1 MKKLYFFPPRE
12 TFQLTILDF
21 LHNNIQIE
29 HLTLQ
34 ILSLKMKNILQELYL
49 PNLKTFHFEG
59 VFDVEI
65 LKSFLIR
72 HQNTLK
78 NVRLFSFLYEKVQD
92 LLEFIIYETKIEHV
106 YISDTDSTAYYHLPS
121 VAKNEKLS
129 KKTNLKWLIMK
140 DMIIEKR
147 DKFKLKNID
156 EFDQEY
162 YWDLVI

>member
-1 MKKLYFFPPRE
+1 MPYMKKLYFFPPRE

-21 LHNNIQIE
+21 LHNNTQIE

-34 ILSLKMKNILQELYL
+34 ILSFRMKNILLELYL

-65 LKSFLIR
+65 LKSFLRR

-78 NVRLFSFLYEKVQD
+78 NFRLFSFLYEKVQN
-92 LLEFIIYETKIEHV
+92 LLEFIIYETIIEHE
-106 YISDTDSTAYYHLPS
+106 YILNTESTAYYPNFEY
-121 VAKNEKLS
+121 KKLLR
-129 KKTNLKWLIMK
+129 KTNLKWLIMK
-140 DMIIEKR
+140 DLIVEKK
-147 DKFKLKNID
+147 DNFIVKNID

-162 YWDLVI
+162 CWDLII